1 MILLTNMIKENDM
14 VTRETLIGKLLEERA
29 DAASVLMANGMG
41 CLGCPS
47 AQSES
52 LEQAAE
58 IHGLDIEKL
67 LKELNA

>member
-1 MILLTNMIKENDM
+1 MITRDM
-14 VTRETLIGKLLEERA
+14 LIGNILTIKA

-47 AQSES
+47 SQSET

-58 IHGLDIEKL
+58 IHGLQIEKL